1 MTTSLM
7 FLCNDKLLL
16 FWLVPDSQLTL
27 QKTDM
32 ASSSTGAARPAE
44 EKKKAPIPMDS

>member
-1 MTTSLM
+1 M